1 MTAVG
6 GCCAE
11 EPVGACACPVA
22 PTVGPEPASLEA
34 SVLVRPSIS
43 TVQGPEIAELMPEP
57 ISAMPARMKVFVCIG
72 FSLFPNNPSGGM
84 PLRLHRSAPQLR
96 YEARRSVRPPA
107 VHYASA
113 PTAPYNPSGGMP
125 LRPSQI
131 RTSTP
136 I

>member
-57 ISAMPARMKVFVCIG
+57 ISAMPARMKVFVCMDSPFFG
-72 FSLFPNNPSGGM
+72 TTRAEECHSA
-84 PLRLHRSAPQLR
+84 LHRSAPQLR
-96 YEARRSVRPPA
+96 YEARRSIRPPCSTLRFCA
-107 VHYASA
+107 RRPLSHRGGASV
-113 PTAPYNPSGGMP
+113 P
-125 LRPSQI
+125 LLQ
-131 RTSTP
+131 
-136 I
+136 